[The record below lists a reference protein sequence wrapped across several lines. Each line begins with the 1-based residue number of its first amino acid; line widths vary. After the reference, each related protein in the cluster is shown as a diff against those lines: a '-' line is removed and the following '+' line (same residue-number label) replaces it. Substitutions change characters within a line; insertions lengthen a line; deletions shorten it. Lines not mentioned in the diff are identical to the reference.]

1 MRTTT
6 MTRRTLGLV
15 AVIATTLSLAV
26 TAPATAID
34 QPSYA
39 ATIADAQLAI
49 DETLAS
55 TGSTSIVAGI
65 TDANALIWQGSAGVV
80 DASGAKPTAAT
91 MYGIGS
97 TSKMLATAALMQ
109 LVDQGKV
116 GLDQPVVKVL
126 PQFTMKSP
134 QHRQITVRMLL
145 NHTSGVPGTSY
156 ANGFTT
162 KPWGGY
168 AQQVF
173 DYLARSTLKTTPGAM
188 SVYANDG
195 FTLAGEVVAAVSG
208 MPFTTYVERNLLAP
222 LGMTHSEYVTT
233 GLPAPG
239 AAARIVVDGRNTPLE
254 VTNVYASG
262 GLMSNPTDMSAFA
275 RMLLNKGDTGSARLL
290 SAQSV
295 AEMGRLQI
303 ATTLDPIERNEWKYG
318 LGWDTVANLSLAAV
332 GERGW
337 VKGGD
342 TADYHSG
349 LLVAP
354 DAGLAVFVA
363 GAGRMF
369 SSSDAEAIAERIM
382 LHALA
387 ERGDIAA
394 VPAKIGNDQPAA
406 VTPTPD
412 DINAMLGVYLGTP
425 SMGFRVVRGEGDT
438 LVYDQL
444 VIDPSGASWHRH
456 PGVLTLRHDGWWWPD
471 LLGAVALRTV
481 TGWGRTYLV
490 LLRPTGFGN
499 ALSETVLGQRVASN
513 GPSAPAWSQRTG
525 VWLAVSD
532 RPESMV
538 WRGEPAAIVEPID
551 GLPGYAIVSAA
562 SPVDTHDA
570 SIGSMFLQVPYMFG
584 RDLDDL
590 VPLAGG
596 LLRQGTAVMRPLA
609 SVPTLAAGSNAVRIG
624 TQGYAEWREVTTA
637 GRISVKGSTGWNVYD
652 ESLERVAG
660 ALRDGTVQAPN
671 GALLV
676 VFGKPG
682 QTVTITR

>member
-1 MRTTT
+1 MRTATT
-6 MTRRTLGLV
+6 TRRTLGLV

-26 TAPATAID
+26 TAPASAVN

-49 DETLAS
+49 DEAVAS
-55 TGSTSIVAGI
+55 TGATSVVAGI

-80 DASGAKPTAAT
+80 DANGAKPTATT

-116 GLDQPVVKVL
+116 GLDQPVVRYL

-156 ANGFTT
+156 ANAFTT

-168 AQQVF
+168 AQQVL
-173 DYLARSTLKTTPGAM
+173 DYLAQSTLKTTPGAM

-208 MPFTTYVERNLLAP
+208 MPFTTYVERNLLGP
-222 LGMTHSEYVTT
+222 LGMSHSKYVTAA
-233 GLPAPG
+233 LPAAG
-239 AAARIVVDGRNTPLE
+239 TAARVLVDGRNIPLE
-254 VTNVYASG
+254 VVNVYASG

-275 RMLLNKGDTGSARLL
+275 RMLLNKGAAGSTQAL

-295 AEMGRLQI
+295 AEMGRMQI

-318 LGWDTVANLSLAAV
+318 LGWDTVANLNLAAV
-332 GERGW
+332 GVRAW
-337 VKGGD
+337 MKGGD
-342 TADYHSG
+342 TSDYHAG

-363 GAGRMF
+363 GAGRTF
-369 SSSDAEAIAERIM
+369 SSTAAEVVAQRM
-382 LHALA
+382 LLHALA

-412 DINAMLGVYLGTP
+412 DINAMLGIYLGTP
-425 SMGFRVVRGEGDT
+425 SLGFRVVRGEGDT

-444 VIDPSGASWHRH
+444 VVGPSGATWQRH

-471 LLGAVALRTV
+471 LPSAAALRTV

-499 ALSETVLGQRVASN
+499 ALSETVLGQRVASS
-513 GPSAPAWSQRTG
+513 GPSAAAWSKRTG
-525 VWLAVSD
+525 IWLAVSD
-532 RPESMV
+532 RPDSMTWLGSPV
-538 WRGEPAAIVEPID
+538 AVVEPIN
-551 GLPGYAIVSAA
+551 GLPGYTVVSAA

-570 SIGSMFLQVPYMFG
+570 SLGSMFLQVPYMLG

-590 VPLAGG
+590 VPLANG
-596 LLRQGTAVMRPLA
+596 LLRQGTSVMRSRA
-609 SVPTLAAGSNAVRIG
+609 TVPTLAVGSTAVRIG
-624 TQGYAEWREVTTA
+624 AQGYAQWREVPTA

-652 ESLERVAG
+652 ENFERVAG
-660 ALRDGTVQAPN
+660 ALRDGTAQAPN
-671 GALLV
+671 SALLV